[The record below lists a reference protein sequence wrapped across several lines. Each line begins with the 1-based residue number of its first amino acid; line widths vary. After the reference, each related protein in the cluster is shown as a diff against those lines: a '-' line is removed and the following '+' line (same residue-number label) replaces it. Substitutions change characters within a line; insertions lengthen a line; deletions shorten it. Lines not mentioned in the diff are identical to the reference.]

1 LFEQAN
7 ITVSNI
13 LTNKAVKVIDQ
24 PDIIKVLAD
33 PVRREILRLLRHESQ
48 TQTQL
53 ARALNIS
60 KPTMKYHIRL
70 LQQSKL
76 VKIAFMQIESHG
88 INQKY
93 FEPTS
98 SIFIEDFQK
107 TPQNI
112 QKYFLQLHI
121 ERLRGMLSV
130 FQLIGTKRG
139 DPIIISSQEL
149 KDLAYEIAQ
158 QLAKVGKKYETN
170 QTPLNRETLLIKI
183 YSEALNRVMTEAEW
197 KTFFDDLRT
206 SEKEVLETK

>member
-1 LFEQAN
+1 MSNVLAN
-7 ITVSNI
+7 KV
-13 LTNKAVKVIDQ
+13 VKVIDQ

-33 PVRREILRLLRHESQ
+33 PVRREILRLLRHEPQ

-60 KPTMKYHIRL
+60 KPTMKYHIQL

-76 VKIAFMQIESHG
+76 VKIAFMQVESHG

-98 SIFIEDFQK
+98 SIFIEDFEK

-139 DPIIISSQEL
+139 DPITVSSQEL

-158 QLAKVGKKYETN
+158 QLTKVGKKYETN
-170 QTPLNRETLLIKI
+170 QKPLNRETLLVTI
-183 YSEALNRVMTEAEW
+183 YSEALNRVMTETKW
-197 KTFFDDLRT
+197 KTFFDSLKA
-206 SEKEVLETK
+206 SEKEVLEIK